1 MATWDQ
7 GNSGGFLAG
16 IGNNNANAPQASDV
30 NATLGLIRQ
39 NNEDERSGRN
49 NVGLQAL
56 QGIGSVA
63 QSYKLGQQ
71 EQRKQEFQKAY
82 AGAYSSGDR
91 NAMRQL
97 AAQYPDQFEAVRN
110 GMGFIDED
118 QRNTIGSLASSA
130 RLAAQSPETMGQWI
144 KSNANDLARV
154 GVNPGDVATM
164 YQQNPQGF
172 GEFADHLGM
181 SAIGPEKYFD
191 LQDKAV
197 GREIDRGKLA
207 ETVRSNHV
215 GESLQ
220 GQQIAVSRENSI
232 RSANAP
238 TSAMQN
244 YQQYAQLLKTDPSS
258 AATFAQA
265 AGINPADKKLFK
277 VETLPDGSLMKFYSD
292 GTEEMAKSDGPI
304 GQPGIKPISLPAAQN
319 IIDKANEG
327 SKKAAGFAL
336 RLKDSMD
343 AMNNLSGTIDPK
355 RIALINNALGNG
367 TAANMSLSPAEQQYM
382 VNARDALYS
391 ILRPETGAAITEGEM
406 KEYSKM
412 YLPQPGDSI
421 KATETKMKKMN
432 GQYKS
437 LRGQSGRVYDAMV
450 VSSAAN
456 EGRSSPEMSQQPASQ
471 QPASGGGFSNL
482 WGG

>member
-7 GNSGGFLAG
+7 GNSGGLLAG
-16 IGNNNANAPQASDV
+16 IGNNNVNAPQSSDA
-30 NATLGLIRQ
+30 NTALGLIRQ

-49 NVGLQAL
+49 NVGLQTL
-56 QGIGSVA
+56 QGISSVA
-63 QSYKLGQQ
+63 QSYQQAQQ

-97 AAQYPDQFEAVRN
+97 ASQYPDQFEAVRS

-118 QRNTIGSLASSA
+118 QRNTVGSLASTA
-130 RLAAQSPETMGQWI
+130 RLAAQSPETMGQWL
-144 KSNANDLARV
+144 KSNASELARV

-207 ETVRSNHV
+207 ETVRSNQA

-238 TSAMQN
+238 TAAMQN
-244 YQQYAQLLKTDPSS
+244 YQQYAQLLKADPSS

-292 GTEEMAKSDGPI
+292 GTEEMAKSGDPI

-367 TAANMSLSPAEQQYM
+367 TVANMSLSPAEQQYM

-412 YLPQPGDSI
+412 YLPQPGDSS

-437 LRGQSGRVYDAMV
+437 LRGQSGRVYDALV

-456 EGRSSPEMSQQPASQ
+456 EGGGSPAMNQQPTTQ
-471 QPASGGGFSNL
+471 QPTSGGGFSNL

>member
-1 MATWDQ
+1 MAEVFQPMDYSS
-7 GNSGGFLAG
+7 GNGFLQGLNGAG
-16 IGNNNANAPQASDV
+16 LYQQVQQQRAQA
-30 NATLGLIRQ
+30 
-39 NNEDERSGRN
+39 E
-49 NVGLQAL
+49 QA
-56 QGIGSVA
+56 
-63 QSYKLGQQ
+63 QQ
-71 EQRKQEFQKAY
+71 QQAAMQAFQQDWQK
-82 AGAYSSGDR
+82 AYSSGDPQQLDAIVAKYPGQMETVQKAIGFRDDNHRMALGNTARDLRVAMQSGNPDAIAQVALR
-91 NAMRQL
+91 NASTL
-97 AAQYPDQFEAVRN
+97 ES
-110 GMGFIDED
+110 
-118 QRNTIGSLASSA
+118 IGS
-130 RLAAQSPETMGQWI
+130 SPQEFMQ
-144 KSNANDLARV
+144 
-154 GVNPGDVATM
+154 M
-164 YQQNPQGF
+164 YQQDPKGAMQTVDTVGM
-172 GEFADHLGM
+172 GALGVKDYY
-181 SAIGPEKYFD
+181 GVQND
-191 LQDKAV
+191 QQQ
-197 GREIDRGKLA
+197 RQIDRDKLA
-207 ETVRSNHV
+207 ETVRSNQA

-232 RSANAP
+232 RSANTP
-238 TSAMQN
+238 TAAMQN
-244 YQQYAQLLKTDPSS
+244 YQQYAQLLKADPSS

-292 GTEEMAKSDGPI
+292 GTEEMAKSGDPI
-304 GQPGIKPISLPAAQN
+304 GQPGIKPISLPAAQS

-367 TAANMSLSPAEQQYM
+367 TVANMSLSPAEQQYM

-412 YLPQPGDSI
+412 YLPQPGDSS

-437 LRGQSGRVYDAMV
+437 LRGQSGRVYDALV

-456 EGRSSPEMSQQPASQ
+456 EGGGSPAMNQQPTTQ
-471 QPASGGGFSNL
+471 QPVSGGGFSNL

>member
-1 MATWDQ
+1 MAAWQ
-7 GNSGGFLAG
+7 EGNGGGFLSG
-16 IGNNNANAPQASDV
+16 IGTNNTNAPQVGDV
-30 NATLGLIRQ
+30 NATLGMIRE
-39 NNEDERSGRN
+39 NNDIQRSGAN
-49 NVGLQAL
+49 NIGLQAL
-56 QGIGSVA
+56 QGLGSVA
-63 QSYKLGQQ
+63 QSYQQ
-71 EQRKQEFQKAY
+71 AQQAERQKEFQQAY
-82 AGAYSSGDR
+82 AGAYASGDR
-91 NAMRQL
+91 NSMRQL
-97 AAQYPDQFEAVRN
+97 AMQYPDQFEAVRN

-118 QRNTIGSLASSA
+118 QRNTIGNLASTA
-130 RLAAQSPETMGQWI
+130 RLAAQSPQAMGEWL
-144 KSNANDLARV
+144 KSSAGDLVRV
-154 GVNPGDVATM
+154 GINPGDVATM

-172 GEFADHLGM
+172 GEFADHLGL
-181 SAIGPEKYFD
+181 SALGPEKYFD
-191 LQDKAV
+191 LQDKAA
-197 GREIDRGKLA
+197 GRQIDRDKLT
-207 ETVRSNHV
+207 ETVRSNQA

-238 TSAMQN
+238 TAAMQN
-244 YQQYAQLLKTDPSS
+244 YQQYAQLLKNDPTS

-292 GTEEMAKSDGPI
+292 GTEEIAKAGEPI

-412 YLPQPGDSI
+412 YLPQPGDSA
-421 KATETKMKKMN
+421 KATETKMKKMQ

-437 LRGQSGRVYDAMV
+437 LRGQSGRVYDALV

-456 EGRSSPEMSQQPASQ
+456 EGGNLPAENQRSVPLQPA
-471 QPASGGGFSNL
+471 AGGGFSNL

>member
-1 MATWDQ
+1 MAETYQPMDYGG
-7 GNSGGFLAG
+7 GNGFL
-16 IGNNNANAPQASDV
+16 Q
-30 NATLGLIRQ
+30 
-39 NNEDERSGRN
+39 
-49 NVGLQAL
+49 GLQGAGL
-56 QGIGSVA
+56 YQQVQQQRA
-63 QSYKLGQQ
+63 QAEQAQQ
-71 EQRKQEFQKAY
+71 QQAAQQAFQQDWQK
-82 AGAYSSGDR
+82 AYSSGDPQQLDAIIAKYPGQMETVQKAIGFR
-91 NAMRQL
+91 DDNHRMALGNTARDLRVAMQSGNPDAIAQ
-97 AAQYPDQFEAVRN
+97 AAQKNASALES
-110 GMGFIDED
+110 
-118 QRNTIGSLASSA
+118 IGS
-130 RLAAQSPETMGQWI
+130 SPQEFMQ
-144 KSNANDLARV
+144 
-154 GVNPGDVATM
+154 M
-164 YQQNPQGF
+164 YQQDPQGAMQTVDTV
-172 GEFADHLGM
+172 GMGALGVKDYY
-181 SAIGPEKYFD
+181 GVQND
-191 LQDKAV
+191 QQQ
-197 GREIDRGKLA
+197 RQNDRDKLA
-207 ETVRSNHV
+207 ETVRSNQA

-238 TSAMQN
+238 TAAMQN
-244 YQQYAQLLKTDPSS
+244 YQQYAQLLKNDPTS

-292 GTEEMAKSDGPI
+292 GTEEIAKAGEPI

-391 ILRPETGAAITEGEM
+391 ILRPETGAAITDGEM

-412 YLPQPGDSI
+412 YLPQPGDSA
-421 KATETKMKKMN
+421 KATETKMKKMQ

-437 LRGQSGRVYDAMV
+437 LRGQSGRVYDALV

-456 EGRSSPEMSQQPASQ
+456 EGGDLPAENQRPVPQQPA
-471 QPASGGGFSNL
+471 AGGGFSNL